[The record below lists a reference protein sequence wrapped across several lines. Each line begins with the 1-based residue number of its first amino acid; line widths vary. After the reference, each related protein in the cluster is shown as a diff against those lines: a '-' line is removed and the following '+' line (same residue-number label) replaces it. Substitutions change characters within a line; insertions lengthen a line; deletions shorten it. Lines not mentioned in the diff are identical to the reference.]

1 MHKNNILIQS
11 SCEATASIK
20 KVRRGRQLLIGWWL
34 GLNDVNNCIL
44 KQTKQIKQTNTD
56 EPQSNV
62 LFLSM
67 KTSCCTFQLQGIS
80 SRKITTSVH
89 YTNIKT
95 SVYKCASL
103 TETDV
108 QFCSALGR
116 WSLTCFRTC
125 SQSVQVEL
133 STVDLLAPTQSHGFT
148 TEALR
153 AAAFGHSRAAL
164 SVSVWRLSHR
174 MIHVPLSLSAN
185 TWREEP
191 AVSRKNSHKKYCRWR

>member
-20 KVRRGRQLLIGWWL
+20 KGQEGSTASDWLMTRSKRCKQLHPETNKTNQANKYRWAPKQRLISVHE
-34 GLNDVNNCIL
+34 NIL
-44 KQTKQIKQTNTD
+44 LHFPITGHFKQ
-56 EPQSNV
+56 
-62 LFLSM
+62 
-67 KTSCCTFQLQGIS
+67 
-80 SRKITTSVH
+80 KITTSVH

-191 AVSRKNSHKKYCRWR
+191 AVSREKQSQKVL